1 MKQSLSLTFSALVL
15 SLLMLTACNKNS
27 QEDQERQNELT
38 ELQSLRTQ
46 VAEQDS
52 LINMV
57 IQNFAQIQ
65 QLEGMISL
73 NANDEL
79 PQSQRAKIED
89 NLRLINEK
97 LESNRQTIALLNK
110 KLAQSGNKNTSL
122 QRTIGTLQ
130 EQLNA
135 KNAEILDLTEE
146 LKRKNYAIG
155 VLDSMVTDLHS
166 NVENLSKTSAA
177 QQAELERQDAALNTV
192 RYCIGTSRDLKD
204 MNIIRNGEVVT
215 EGYQSDYF
223 TQIDLRKVTSIPL
236 YEKRAELKTKHP
248 GSSYKLVKGEDKMLT
263 LEITNPKEFW
273 SLSKILVIQIY

>member
-1 MKQSLSLTFSALVL
+1 MKQSLSLTLSALVVV
-15 SLLMLTACNKNS
+15 LLMLTACGKNS
-27 QEDQERQNELT
+27 KQEEERQKELT
-38 ELQSLRTQ
+38 ELQTLRTQ

-52 LINMV
+52 LINLV

-65 QLEGMISL
+65 QLEGMITLDGNS
-73 NANDEL
+73 EV

-97 LESNRQTIALLNK
+97 LESNRQTIDLLNK
-110 KLAQSGNKNTSL
+110 KLAQSGNKNSSL
-122 QRTIGTLQ
+122 KRTIGTLQ
-130 EQLNA
+130 DQLNA

-155 VLDSMVTDLHS
+155 VLDSMVTGLS
-166 NVENLSKTSAA
+166 NNVENLSKTSAA
-177 QQAELERQDAALNTV
+177 QQAEIERQDAALNTV
-192 RYCIGTSRDLKD
+192 RYCIGTSRDRKD
-204 MNIIRNGEVVT
+204 MNIVRNGEVVT

-236 YEKRAELKTKHP
+236 YAKKAELKTKHP
-248 GSSYKLVKGEDKMLT
+248 VSSYKLVKGEDKMLT

>member
-1 MKQSLSLTFSALVL
+1 MKQSLSLTFAALVL
-15 SLLMLTACNKNS
+15 SLLMLTACNKNN
-27 QEDQERQNELT
+27 QEDQERQDELT
-38 ELQSLRTQ
+38 ELQALRTQ

-73 NANDEL
+73 NGNDEL

-97 LESNRQTIALLNK
+97 MESNRQTIALLNK

-177 QQAELERQDAALNTV
+177 QQAELERHDAALNTV
-192 RYCIGTSRDLKD
+192 RYYR
-204 MNIIRNGEVVT
+204 
-215 EGYQSDYF
+215 Y
-223 TQIDLRKVTSIPL
+223 
-236 YEKRAELKTKHP
+236 
-248 GSSYKLVKGEDKMLT
+248 
-263 LEITNPKEFW
+263 
-273 SLSKILVIQIY
+273 LS

>member
-15 SLLMLTACNKNS
+15 SLLMLTACNKNN
-27 QEDQERQNELT
+27 QEDQERQDELT

-73 NANDEL
+73 NGNDEL

-97 LESNRQTIALLNK
+97 MESNRQTIALLNK

-155 VLDSMVTDLHS
+155 VLDSMVTGLS
-166 NVENLSKTSAA
+166 NNVESLSKTSAA
-177 QQAELERQDAALNTV
+177 QQAELERGDFHQE
-192 RYCIGTSRDLKD
+192 RRRRQKD
-204 MNIIRNGEVVT
+204 G
-215 EGYQSDYF
+215 
-223 TQIDLRKVTSIPL
+223 
-236 YEKRAELKTKHP
+236 P
-248 GSSYKLVKGEDKMLT
+248 G
-263 LEITNPKEFW
+263 PH
-273 SLSKILVIQIY
+273 

>member
-1 MKQSLSLTFSALVL
+1 MKQSLSLIFSALVL
-15 SLLMLTACNKNS
+15 SLLMLTACNKNN
-27 QEDQERQNELT
+27 QEDQERQDELT
-38 ELQSLRTQ
+38 ELQALRTQ

-73 NANDEL
+73 NGNDEL

-97 LESNRQTIALLNK
+97 MESNRQTIALLNK

-155 VLDSMVTDLHS
+155 VLDSMVTGLS
-166 NVENLSKTSAA
+166 NNVESLSKTSAA

-223 TQIDLRKVTSIPL
+223 TQIDLRRVTSIPV
-236 YEKRAELKTKHP
+236 YAKKAELKTKHP
-248 GSSYKLVKGEDKMLT
+248 KSSYRLVKGEDKMLT
-263 LEITNPKEFW
+263 LEITNPQEFW
-273 SLSKILVIQIY
+273 SLSKILVVQIY